1 MSANDHRSD
10 TPSPWVRRWAGLI
23 RPGGRVLDVA
33 CGNGRHLRYLR
44 GRGYRVLGVDR
55 EASALAELQG
65 HDGVEVVVAD
75 IESGPWPFP
84 GDAFDAVVVT
94 NYLHRPLFPKLIDS
108 LARGGVL
115 IYETFAEGNERYGR
129 PTNPDFLLRRN
140 ELLERFGSLSVI
152 AFEQGV
158 VASSRQA
165 VIQRIC
171 ATREATGPQR
181 IDGS

>member
-1 MSANDHRSD
+1 
-10 TPSPWVRRWAGLI
+10 VCRWAGLI
-23 RPGGRVLDVA
+23 RPRGRVLDVA

-55 EASALAELQG
+55 DASALAELQG
-65 HDGVEVVVAD
+65 LDGVEVVVAD
-75 IESGPWPFP
+75 IESGPWPLL
-84 GDAFDAVVVT
+84 GGAFDAVVVT
-94 NYLHRPLFPKLIDS
+94 NYLHRPLFPKLIEA

-158 VASSRQA
+158 IGSSRLA
-165 VIQRIC
+165 VIQRFC
-171 ATREATGPQR
+171 AARESTEPQR

>member
-1 MSANDHRSD
+1 M
-10 TPSPWVRRWAGLI
+10 RRWAGLI

-33 CGNGRHLRYLR
+33 CGSGRHLRYLR
-44 GRGYRVLGVDR
+44 GLGYRVLGVDR
-55 EASALAELQG
+55 DASALAELQG
-65 HDGVEVVVAD
+65 IDGVEAVVAD
-75 IESGPWPFP
+75 IESGPWSPP
-84 GDAFDAVVVT
+84 GGAFDAVVVA
-94 NYLHRPLFPKLIDS
+94 NYLHRPLLPRLVEA
-108 LARGGVL
+108 LAPGGVL

-158 VASSRQA
+158 VGSPGQA

-171 ATREATGPQR
+171 AVREATGPQR
-181 IDGS
+181 IDGP